1 MSFSKHSR
9 LLVFILTIS
18 SITTAI
24 ASAKFEQKMLS
35 INPKNKKV
43 TFTFYHF
50 DSSTSVILT
59 DVAENLGKTAAQK
72 KSKAAVSASAQAN
85 FSYQSGK
92 FVFPTST
99 SYFIK
104 DGAISGPITSLRSYK
119 HTFILTD
126 GKGRHAI
133 CYSPSISEAELGYAL
148 QQYLTTSKTKFMS
161 AVIIDSGNQCGFYKT
176 NGKYR
181 PYYLKELKKPAK
193 ALTLK

>member
-1 MSFSKHSR
+1 MSFSKHPR
-9 LLVFILTIS
+9 LLVIIIAIT
-18 SITTAI
+18 SITNAI
-24 ASAKFEQKMLS
+24 VSAKFEQKMLS
-35 INPKNKKV
+35 VNKSDKKV

-50 DSSTSVILT
+50 DSSKTATLT
-59 DVAENLGKTAAQK
+59 DVAENVANTAAQQN
-72 KSKAAVSASAQAN
+72 SKAAISASAKAN

-92 FVFPTST
+92 FVFPSAT

-104 DGAISGPITSLRSYK
+104 NGNISSPAKSLRSSK

-126 GKGRHAI
+126 NKGRHAI
-133 CYSPSISEAELGYAL
+133 CYSPSVSETELGYAL
-148 QQYLTTSKTKFMS
+148 QQYFTATKTKFTT

-193 ALTLK
+193 TLLVK

>member
-9 LLVFILTIS
+9 LLVFILAIL

-24 ASAKFEQKMLS
+24 ASAKFEQLMLS
-35 INPKNKKV
+35 INKKDKKV

-50 DSSTSVILT
+50 DASKSVTLT
-59 DVAENLGKTAAQK
+59 DVVEDIGNTAAQQN
-72 KSKAAVSASAQAN
+72 SKAAISASAQAN

-92 FVFPTST
+92 FVFPATT

-104 DGAISGPITSLRSYK
+104 NGATFGPVKSLRSSK

-126 GKGRHAI
+126 DKSRHAI
-133 CYSPSISEAELGYAL
+133 CYAPSVNETELGYAL
-148 QQYLTTSKTKFMS
+148 QQYLATSKTKFSS

-181 PYYLKELKKPAK
+181 PYYLKELKEPAK
-193 ALTLK
+193 TLLVK